1 MCNVQLE
8 ARYTLLYHAQET
20 VTNIVRPYLLRFLEA
35 MSDDNSSLTYVFLHN
50 WLDRSY
56 SNQDLFKNPKMDPK
70 PNQESG
76 SGSSP
81 E

>member
-1 MCNVQLE
+1 
-8 ARYTLLYHAQET
+8 
-20 VTNIVRPYLLRFLEA
+20 

-81 E
+81 EYSKYVMTPQKILQHLVFFS